1 MAVLTLNSLPLGFR
15 FRPTDEELIDYYLR
29 SKINGNHE
37 DVSVIR
43 EVDVC
48 KWEPWDL
55 PDLSI
60 IKTKDPEWFFF
71 CPQDR
76 KYPNGH
82 RLKRATVAGYWKATG
97 KDRKI
102 KSGTKLIGMK
112 KTLVFYKGRAPKG
125 KRTNWVVHE
134 YRTTLKE
141 LDGTNPGQSAFVL
154 CRLFKK
160 QDESIE
166 GTNGNE
172 AEATISSPTTA
183 ESSPGPG
190 DSISE
195 PTLPLVSPS
204 LQRPAESSDGVLS
217 ETVEHTDGSADI
229 HGFDSYN
236 AEMDPHP
243 DEEKKVCG
251 SENKPLDSKLY
262 SPLHSQL
269 QAELGSSGIYYSDSN
284 YLNYEANGNAEQ
296 LPSGT
301 EESDLIYQ
309 MLDSFVYS
317 LDDFPLE
324 DQQEFMSLSEFPN
337 NTMDNLD
344 RGFFSKVEADS
355 VKAMVMSDFESSI
368 CLEDIDR
375 KTPIIEHMGTAPP
388 EQGQLYNISGSL
400 QESYNTSSAVGST
413 DAATGIQRMS
423 RRPRNLQ
430 QPNEFS
436 TFQGTAPRRLR
447 LQSKLVRP
455 ASCSSN
461 TCRESGGWRDNDTP
475 SISSKMEKASENKTI
490 GGNCASDGGGAAAA
504 AAMVDVVKQPQT
516 PSAESSMSSS
526 KASQEAST
534 KSVASYSSKI
544 DFLTGK
550 RRLATALPPSILSYV
565 SVVRLVVVALSII
578 FISIWKCSNREQ
590 RGYLVS
596 PFC

>member
-166 GTNGNE
+166 GSNGDE
-172 AEATISSPTTA
+172 AEAAISSPTTA

-190 DSISE
+190 DSHSE
-195 PTLPLVSPS
+195 PILPLVSPS
-204 LQRPAESSDGVLS
+204 LQRQAESSDGVLS

-243 DEEKKVCG
+243 DEERKFCG

-301 EESDLIYQ
+301 EESDFIYQ
-309 MLDSFVYS
+309 MLDSFVYN

-324 DQQEFMSLSEFPN
+324 DQQELMSLSEFPN
-337 NTMDNLD
+337 NTLDSLDN
-344 RGFFSKVEADS
+344 GFFGKVEADN
-355 VKAMVMSDFESSI
+355 VKPMVMPDFESSI

-375 KTPIIEHMGTAPP
+375 KTPIVDHVGTAPP
-388 EQGQLYNISGSL
+388 EQGQFYNISGSL
-400 QESYNTSSAVGST
+400 QESYNQSSAVESM
-413 DAATGIQRMS
+413 DAGTGIQRIS
-423 RRPRNLQ
+423 RRPRSLQ

-447 LQSKLVRP
+447 LQSKLVAP
-455 ASCSSN
+455 SSCSSN
-461 TCRESGGWRDNDTP
+461 VYSESGGSWDNDQP
-475 SISSKMEKASENKTI
+475 SISSKVKKAAESKTT
-490 GGNCASDGGGAAAA
+490 GGNCASAGGAVAAA
-504 AAMVDVVKQPQT
+504 TVDVVKQSQMT
-516 PSAESSMSSS
+516 PNAESGVSSS
-526 KASQEAST
+526 KASHEVSA

-550 RRLATALPPSILSYV
+550 RRLVTALPPSILSYV

-578 FISIWKCSNREQ
+578 FISIWKCCNREQ
-590 RGYLVS
+590 RGYFLS